1 MKAKDLAECLLR
13 YPDFEVNG
21 IHVDA
26 SKCDV
31 EHPYPEY
38 YFFEISGIADVGYS
52 DKIIVLDCD

>member
-1 MKAKDLAECLLR
+1 
-13 YPDFEVNG
+13 VGG

-52 DKIIVLDCD
+52 NKIIVLDCD